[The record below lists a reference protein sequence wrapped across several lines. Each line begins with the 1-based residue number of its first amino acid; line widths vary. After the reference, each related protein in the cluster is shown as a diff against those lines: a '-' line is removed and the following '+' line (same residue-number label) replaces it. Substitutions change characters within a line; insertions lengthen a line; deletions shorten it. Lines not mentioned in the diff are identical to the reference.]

1 MFVYLDGTN
10 DKLLQKAKE
19 LWEQNLGESW
29 SVYDKASRYVQ
40 ITPQGITGGFAVYY
54 DNSDGVAG
62 NFISG
67 WSARKNLRSVMYV
80 LQQFADDFGELY
92 VKTDK
97 RQMKIICEKIGK
109 LVKNAGSFAYYIIR
123 SNNDGETKGS

>member
-10 DKLLQKAKE
+10 DKLLQKAKK

-67 WSARKNLRSVMYV
+67 WSARKNLWSVMYV
-80 LQQFADDFGELY
+80 LQQFADDFGEIY

-109 LVKNAGSFAYYIIR
+109 LVKNAGPFAYYIIR
-123 SNNDGETKGS
+123 SNNDGETKRS

>member
-1 MFVYLDGTN
+1 MFVYLDGNN
-10 DKLLQKAKE
+10 DKLTPQAKA
-19 LWEQNLGESW
+19 LWEKKMGEPW
-29 SVYDKASRYVQ
+29 EIYDKASRYVQ
-40 ITPQGITGGFAVYY
+40 IAPQGITGGFAVYY

-80 LQQFADDFGELY
+80 LQQFADDFGEIY

>member
-19 LWEQNLGESW
+19 LWEQNLGEPW
-29 SVYDKASRYVQ
+29 SVYDKASKYIQ
-40 ITPQGITGGFAVYY
+40 ITERGIIGGFAIYY

-80 LQQFADDFGELY
+80 LQQFADDFGEIY

-123 SNNDGETKGS
+123 SNNDD

>member
-1 MFVYLDGTN
+1 MFVYLDGAN
-10 DKLLQKAKE
+10 DKLLQKAKK

-67 WSARKNLRSVMYV
+67 WSSRKNLRSVMYV
-80 LQQFADDFGELY
+80 LQQFADDFGEIY

-123 SNNDGETKGS
+123 SNNDVETKRS

>member
-10 DKLLQKAKE
+10 DKLLQKAKK

-29 SVYDKASRYVQ
+29 SIYDKASRYVQ

-80 LQQFADDFGELY
+80 LQQFADDFGEIY

-109 LVKNAGSFAYYIIR
+109 LVKNAGPFAYYIIR
-123 SNNDGETKGS
+123 SNNYGETI